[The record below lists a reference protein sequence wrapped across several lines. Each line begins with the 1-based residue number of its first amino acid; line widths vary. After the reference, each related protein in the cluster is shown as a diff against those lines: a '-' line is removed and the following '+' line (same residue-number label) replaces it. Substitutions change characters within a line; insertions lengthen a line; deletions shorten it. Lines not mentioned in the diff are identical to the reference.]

1 LALAMSLYLLRW
13 FWLQARAVRCGE
25 DAVLMLFLL
34 VIGNHALLELPLHYA
49 YFLLPAGLVIG
60 VLNVRLN
67 ARPILSTGRWSLL
80 WLWLPTIALLAL
92 IIRDYLKVETSYQE
106 LRFEQARIK
115 VVAPGKVP
123 EVLLLTQFGESF
135 RFARLLPTSGM
146 SADDLDWMRKVSK
159 TYPGSATLP
168 KLALALA
175 LNKQPD
181 EAQLWLE
188 KVCRIESEL
197 RCSAVK
203 NYWANQS
210 LKHPELA
217 AVPWPN

>member
-1 LALAMSLYLLRW
+1 MLL
-13 FWLQARAVRCGE
+13 
-25 DAVLMLFLL
+25 LF

-49 YFLLPAGLVIG
+49 YFLLPVGLVMG
-60 VLNVRLN
+60 ALNVRLN
-67 ARPILSTGRWSLL
+67 VRPFLSTGRWSLL
-80 WLWLPTIALLAL
+80 WLWLPTAALLAL
-92 IIRDYLKVETSYQE
+92 IVRDYLAVEISYQQ
-106 LRFEQARIK
+106 LRFEQVRIK
-115 VVAPGKVP
+115 VAVPAKVP
-123 EVLLLTQFGESF
+123 EVLILTQFGESF
-135 RFARLLPTSGM
+135 RFARSLPTSGL
-146 SADDLDWMRKVSK
+146 SAEELDWMRNVSK
-159 TYPGSATLP
+159 TYPGIATLP

-175 LNKQPD
+175 LNNQPV